1 MLNSS
6 IVKSSDLLQYTCQY
20 QSTRHWVCAPCNHTS
35 HQTLECYSELSPLYP
50 AAGVDYVS
58 DAVMALVFT
67 AADMSAQCVYIT
79 ITNDM
84 LLEDEEHFSV
94 HLNASDI
101 DVKFDTM
108 YATIII
114 IDDDCK
120 CTLMVQSTVLSSV
133 GHCIQCLLMTVSY
146 FFQV

>member
-1 MLNSS
+1 MNLWEPYTFVLNSS

-35 HQTLECYSELSPLYP
+35 DQTLEYYSELSPLYP

-58 DAVMALVFT
+58 DAVTALVFT

-79 ITNDM
+79 ITNDV

-108 YATIII
+108 NATIII

-120 CTLMVQSTVLSSV
+120 CTLMV
-133 GHCIQCLLMTVSY
+133 
-146 FFQV
+146 

>member
-1 MLNSS
+1 M
-6 IVKSSDLLQYTCQY
+6 
-20 QSTRHWVCAPCNHTS
+20 
-35 HQTLECYSELSPLYP
+35 
-50 AAGVDYVS
+50 DYVS
-58 DAVMALVFT
+58 DAVTALVFT

-94 HLNASDI
+94 HLNATDI
-101 DVKFDTM
+101 DVKLETQ

-120 CTLMVQSTVLSSV
+120 CTLMVQSIVLSSV
-133 GHCIQCLLMTVSY
+133 DHCIQCLLMTVSY
-146 FFQV
+146 FIQV